1 VKTVQARR
9 TATAGLAGAL
19 THSRAHALDQ
29 NASIRQA
36 RPGSAHWI
44 ACLSSA
50 PWFLSVTLVLTAVV

>member
-1 VKTVQARR
+1 MTPSGRENR
-9 TATAGLAGAL
+9 AGAADGDGRACW
-19 THSRAHALDQ
+19 RAHALDQ